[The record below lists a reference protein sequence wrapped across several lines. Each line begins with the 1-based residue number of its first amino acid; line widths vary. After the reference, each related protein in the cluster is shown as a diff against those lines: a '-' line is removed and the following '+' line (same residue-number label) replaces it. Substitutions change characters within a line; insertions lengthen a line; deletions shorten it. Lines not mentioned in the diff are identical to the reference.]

1 MKLSQDKV
9 KRGEDMYLEL
19 STILA
24 TYAGHTIFSLF
35 IEEDE
40 VYKQILKQFKEQEF
54 EKEVNRDGKLIEST
68 ILRRFFRILHMP
80 TSPLLPY
87 DKYNPDINCKICLN
101 Q

>member
-40 VYKQILKQFKEQEF
+40 VYKQILKQFKE
-54 EKEVNRDGKLIEST
+54 
-68 ILRRFFRILHMP
+68 
-80 TSPLLPY
+80 
-87 DKYNPDINCKICLN
+87 
-101 Q
+101 